1 MSQAQP
7 TAPPP
12 VPEPGSGTDDVKPTR
27 VIAKRRRLAPR
38 DRAVVITMVTIP
50 TVFVVGL
57 VWLPALGSLVLS
69 FASWS
74 GIGGFDTIE
83 WVGMKNYQ
91 DIVNIYP
98 PFWPAIRHNII
109 WLLFLVLGPTILG
122 MLLAVI
128 LDRELRG
135 SRLYQTAFFMPVV
148 LSLALI
154 GFIWQLFYSRDQGL
168 INNLTGLQVDWYGD
182 PDINLWAVLVAT
194 AWRHTGYIMLIY
206 LAGLKGVDASL
217 REAAAVDGAS
227 EVKTFFHVIFPVMR
241 PINMIVIVI
250 VVIES
255 LRAFDL
261 VWVVNKGR
269 NGLELIGALVAQNVI
284 GEATRYGFGSAL
296 AVIMMLISSV
306 FIGSPV
312 TYSSA
317 CTSAIVRLIPHADPI
332 RPHDAM
338 NRSCASRSNA
348 AAWATAAG
356 SSAAEGEEEAMP
368 QVSHEPA
375 PSSR

>member
-1 MSQAQP
+1 MAHIDEAP
-7 TAPPP
+7 RAAKPEETAVAPPQGR
-12 VPEPGSGTDDVKPTR
+12 EKKLPG
-27 VIAKRRRLAPR
+27 R
-38 DRAVVITMVTIP
+38 DRFTVITMVTIP
-50 TVFVVGL
+50 LLLVLGL
-57 VWLPALGSLVLS
+57 VWLPALLSVVLS
-69 FASWS
+69 FGRWN
-74 GIGGFDTIE
+74 GFGDLDTIE
-83 WVGMKNYQ
+83 WVGFQNYR
-91 DIVNIYP
+91 DIVTIYP
-98 PFWPAIRHNII
+98 AFWPAIQHNLI
-109 WLLFLVLGPTILG
+109 WLAFLFLLPTVLG
-122 MLLAVI
+122 MFLAVL
-128 LDRELRG
+128 LDREMRG
-135 SRLYQTAFFMPVV
+135 SRIYQTAFYMPVV

-168 INNLTGLQVDWYGD
+168 INDVFGSQVDWYGD

-306 FIGSPV
+306 FITV
-312 TYSSA
+312 YLRN
-317 CTSAIVRLIPHADPI
+317 VFR
-332 RPHDAM
+332 
-338 NRSCASRSNA
+338 
-348 AAWATAAG
+348 
-356 SSAAEGEEEAMP
+356 EE
-368 QVSHEPA
+368 
-375 PSSR
+375 RRG

>member
-1 MSQAQP
+1 MTTTEEAPQSQEVA
-7 TAPPP
+7 APP
-12 VPEPGSGTDDVKPTR
+12 TQ
-27 VIAKRRRLAPR
+27 RREKKLTPR
-38 DRAVVITMVTIP
+38 DRLVVIGMLTLPLILVI
-50 TVFVVGL
+50 GL
-57 VWLPALGSLVLS
+57 VWLPALGSVVLS
-69 FASWS
+69 FGKWN
-74 GIGGFDTIE
+74 GFGDLDTIE
-83 WVGMKNYQ
+83 WVGFQNYQ
-91 DIVNIYP
+91 DIATIYP
-98 PFWPAIRHNII
+98 PFWPAVRHNLI
-109 WLLFLVLGPTILG
+109 WLVFLFVFPTVLG
-122 MLLAVI
+122 MLLAVV
-128 LDRELRG
+128 LDREMRG
-135 SRLYQTAFFMPVV
+135 SRVYQTAFYMPVV

-168 INNLTGLQVDWYGD
+168 INQVFNSQVDWYGD

-217 REAAAVDGAS
+217 REAAAIDGAG
-227 EVKTFFHVIFPVMR
+227 EVKTFFHVVFPVMR

-306 FIGSPV
+306 FITV
-312 TYSSA
+312 YLRN
-317 CTSAIVRLIPHADPI
+317 VFR
-332 RPHDAM
+332 
-338 NRSCASRSNA
+338 
-348 AAWATAAG
+348 
-356 SSAAEGEEEAMP
+356 EE
-368 QVSHEPA
+368 
-375 PSSR
+375 RRG